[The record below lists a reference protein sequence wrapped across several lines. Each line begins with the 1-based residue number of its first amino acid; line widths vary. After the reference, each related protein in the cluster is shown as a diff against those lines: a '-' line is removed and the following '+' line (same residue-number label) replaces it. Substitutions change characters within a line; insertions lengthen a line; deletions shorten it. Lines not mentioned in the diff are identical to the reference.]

1 MKCYLYKKSVVIRWL
16 LFSFFFIQCFL
27 VAAQTAPNINRIEYY
42 LDADPGYG
50 NATNLSFIGTNNAT
64 GSINLDL
71 IPLNAGVHIIGVR
84 SRDANG
90 AWSLDNKWIFLKPYA
105 NTGAVVQPNINR
117 VEWYLDNDP
126 GYGNA
131 TPISIAAGQD
141 LAGLAININLVP
153 LNQGVHI
160 LGVRSRDANGAWSF
174 DNKWIFLKPYTN
186 TGAVPQP
193 NINRVEWFLD
203 NDPGYGNAT
212 PVSIAAGQDLS
223 SLAINIDLLPLNQ
236 GVHIVGVRSRD
247 ANGELSL
254 DNKWIFLKP
263 YTNTGAVPQ
272 PNINRVE
279 WFLDNDPGYGN
290 ATPISIVAGQDL
302 PSLAINIDLVP
313 LNQGIH
319 IVGVRSRDANGAWS
333 LDNKWIF
340 LKPYNNSGAIPQPKV
355 VRVEYFIDTDPGYG
369 SGTPITITAATNI
382 SSLIFDAD
390 ISVVPNGAHK
400 LGVRSLDENGA
411 WSLDNEVDFTGGT
424 LVSNTYQWVG
434 NVSNAWNNGANWS
447 SGIVPAATNDVVIPA
462 NRPFNPVVA
471 NAVIANC
478 KSITINPTATVTV
491 ATGGQLKVN
500 Q

>member
-236 GVHIVGVRSRD
+236 GVHIVGV
-247 ANGELSL
+247 E
-254 DNKWIFLKP
+254 
-263 YTNTGAVPQ
+263 
-272 PNINRVE
+272 
-279 WFLDNDPGYGN
+279 
-290 ATPISIVAGQDL
+290 AGM
-302 PSLAINIDLVP
+302 PTV
-313 LNQGIH
+313 H
-319 IVGVRSRDANGAWS
+319 GAW
-333 LDNKWIF
+333 
-340 LKPYNNSGAIPQPKV
+340 
-355 VRVEYFIDTDPGYG
+355 
-369 SGTPITITAATNI
+369 IT
-382 SSLIFDAD
+382 
-390 ISVVPNGAHK
+390 NG
-400 LGVRSLDENGA
+400 
-411 WSLDNEVDFTGGT
+411 F
-424 LVSNTYQWVG
+424 
-434 NVSNAWNNGANWS
+434 
-447 SGIVPAATNDVVIPA
+447 
-462 NRPFNPVVA
+462 F
-471 NAVIANC
+471 
-478 KSITINPTATVTV
+478 
-491 ATGGQLKVN
+491 
-500 Q
+500 